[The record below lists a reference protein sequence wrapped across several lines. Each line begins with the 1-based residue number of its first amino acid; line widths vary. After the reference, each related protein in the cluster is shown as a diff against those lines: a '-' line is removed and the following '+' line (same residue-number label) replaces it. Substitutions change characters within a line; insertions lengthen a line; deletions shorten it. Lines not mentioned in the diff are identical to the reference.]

1 MKRQIIVILLALAS
15 AFGSMAR
22 QPERGYRGFIDW
34 SNSYREYSDNWHND
48 SYFYSGLSTSHGYQ
62 FNPWLFVGA
71 GLDWEHQWKEGF
83 NHNIF
88 AAFVQGRTD
97 LQFGKFTP
105 FGDVRLGFSM
115 TYGGGV
121 YFSPTIGYRFNWGRK
136 AGINIGVGLTVQ
148 GYTTDIYDIALSP
161 EGYWTFGEKLYTHH
175 GANAYF
181 SFRIG
186 FDF

>member
-1 MKRQIIVILLALAS
+1 MKRQITMILLVLAS
-15 AFGSMAR
+15 ALGSMAR

-34 SNSYREYSDNWHND
+34 SNSYRENSDNWYHD

-83 NHNIF
+83 NNNIF

-115 TYGGGV
+115 TDGGGV

-175 GANAYF
+175 GANTYF
-181 SFRIG
+181 SFRVG